1 MSKITLKNTFNSIK
15 TEQEWELQLLS
26 IKTSKRQGTRYYARQ
41 ITLSPERKMA
51 EFVSDICDH
60 YLGEGKGSLNKFS
73 SVSEYDGTADSMTI
87 YKLKTDNELISDEY
101 DSFLDAISSP
111 TIEADP
117 FTFNCAYLI
126 KGEIGDEDNRIP
138 VKMICM
144 QKPITTL
151 KRKYAII
158 RENGRFE
165 ELDKKVLSLKPT
177 IDVIIVD
184 TDIYFFTMS
193 GENLFN
199 MARAYKTVCNDRIN
213 EIETANFIS
222 GFDKFKAIAS
232 KGHNP
237 RRFISFNPERLE
249 ALKNSRTRK
258 TIAKQFNLPLDSQGN
273 LDAEAE
279 GAAERIVKVLCNKGM
294 VDPFKKLPVEV
305 SSSRPW

>member
-1 MSKITLKNTFNSIK
+1 MSKELLERVFNNIK
-15 TEQEWELQLLS
+15 SEQSWELQLLR
-26 IKTSKRQGTRYYARQ
+26 IKTSKRTGTSYAARQ
-41 ITLSPERKMA
+41 ISLSPEEKMA
-51 EFVSDICDH
+51 EFVGDVCDH
-60 YLGEGKGSLNKFS
+60 YLGNGKGSLSKFS
-73 SVSEYDGTADSMTI
+73 SVSDYDGTADAMTI
-87 YKLKTDNELISDEY
+87 YKLKADDELISEEY

-111 TIEADP
+111 DVEADP
-117 FTFNCAYLI
+117 FGFNNAYLI
-126 KGEIGDEDNRIP
+126 KCTIGEEDDRIP

-151 KRKYAII
+151 KRKFALLG
-158 RENGRFE
+158 ESGQFE

-184 TDIYFFTMS
+184 SAIYFLTMS

-199 MARAYKTVCNDRIN
+199 MARAYKSVCDEKIN

-222 GFDKFKAIAS
+222 GFDLFKDIAS
-232 KGHNP
+232 NGHNP
-237 RRFISFNPERLE
+237 RRFISFNPERFE
-249 ALKNSRTRK
+249 ALRDARK
-258 TIAKQFNLPLDSQGN
+258 RKAMAKQFNLPLDANGK

-305 SSSRPW
+305 SSSKPW